1 MKIQLNI
8 VGIMAKDHTQ
18 LIVSDKSGRP
28 FCIKSSVPID
38 VNKFEKA
45 TGQRLPEI
53 KKIIGTTVGGTDYP
67 VSFFCVDDKRSERR
81 KRSIFSLWRK
91 EVKTDVTKDT

>member
-18 LIVSDKSGRP
+18 FIVSDKSGRP

-38 VNKFEKA
+38 VDEFEKA
-45 TGQRLPEI
+45 TGQQLPEI

-67 VSFFCVDDKRSERR
+67 VSFRVDDKRSERR
-81 KRSIFSLWRK
+81 KCSIFFVEKGS
-91 EVKTDVTKDT
+91 ES